1 MRIIINLENYKE
13 VKNSRLTVKNTAFIL
28 EKDKQTKK

>member
-13 VKNSRLTVKNTAFIL
+13 VKNSRLAVKSTAFII